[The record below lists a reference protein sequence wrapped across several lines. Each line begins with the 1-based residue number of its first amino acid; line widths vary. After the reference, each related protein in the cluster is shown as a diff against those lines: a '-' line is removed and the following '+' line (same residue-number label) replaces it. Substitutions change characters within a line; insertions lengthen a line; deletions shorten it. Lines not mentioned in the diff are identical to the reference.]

1 MSRTIADLQKG
12 EQAVISGFTDATLS
26 LRFLEMGCLPGTA
39 ITLSFI
45 APLGDPLGVKMTG
58 GCCLWMRRDEA
69 ATVLIAEA

>member
-12 EQAVISGFTDATLS
+12 EQAVISGFTDSTLS

-45 APLGDPLGVKMTG
+45 APLGDPLGVKMTC
-58 GCCLWMRRDEA
+58 GCCIWMRRDEA
-69 ATVLIAEA
+69 ATVLITEA